1 MTSQKGEPVK
11 RLLFLV
17 IDVGSGRLLYNKW
30 QPPMKTILRNKYRV
44 HEPVWHVQAAVLA
57 ALVLQLFLPDR
68 FVFGS
73 RYALIAMEALLLVAM
88 SFTTPKERIFRSI
101 SRRINVLLLI
111 GLTSAANI
119 YSVVEISRQL
129 LQTGR
134 VTHGRELVL
143 TVLNIFLTNIII
155 FALWYWEMDGGGP
168 GRRQAA
174 AKYEQDFLFP
184 QNRHE
189 EYRHP
194 QWQPTFVDYLYVS
207 STNAMTFGPADT
219 KPLSRRAKLLMLTQ
233 AVVSLAVVTLVAAR
247 AISILT

>member
-1 MTSQKGEPVK
+1 
-11 RLLFLV
+11 
-17 IDVGSGRLLYNKW
+17 
-30 QPPMKTILRNKYRV
+30 MKTAFRNKYRL
-44 HEPVWHVQAAVLA
+44 HDPVWHVQLAVLA

-73 RYALIAMEALLLVAM
+73 RYVLLATEALLLVAM

-111 GLTSAANI
+111 VLTSVANI
-119 YSVVEISRQL
+119 YSVIEITRQL
-129 LQTGR
+129 LQTGHIA
-134 VTHGRELVL
+134 HGRELVL
-143 TVLNIFLTNIII
+143 TALNIFLTNIII

-168 GRRQAA
+168 GRRLAA
-174 AKYEQDFLFP
+174 AKYEYDFLFP
-184 QNRHE
+184 QNRNE
-189 EYRHP
+189 EFRHP
-194 QWQPTFVDYLYVS
+194 DWRPTFIDYLYVS

-233 AVVSLAVVTLVAAR
+233 ATVSLAVVALVAAR